1 MIVTPYAI
9 QNLTESTIVVW
20 KFLSETQ
27 FKEHMQLRMKK
38 QQMKA
43 REEYKEDS
51 ARSEYSE

>member
-43 REEYKEDS
+43 REAYKEDS
-51 ARSEYSE
+51 ARSEFSE